1 MLQQRRMVSFLM
13 SEGHPDAAH
22 YPIALLWSEATIA
35 QQRVNVQHATTASLM
50 QSVIA
55 TVLGGKEAH
64 EALRRTLKD
73 LTDGL

>member
-22 YPIALLWSEATIA
+22 YPIAFLWSEATIA

-50 QSVIA
+50 Q
-55 TVLGGKEAH
+55 
-64 EALRRTLKD
+64 
-73 LTDGL
+73 